1 MRENDAAVAVE
12 QLCVARLRRSRVSIR
27 NQIESLCIVESSDS
41 DHCAGTDG
49 PPRKIHAR
57 CLRSGGCSLSIP
69 LRHPHRYFYLN
80 GGPEHSVTES
90 AATI

>member
-12 QLCVARLRRSRVSIR
+12 QLCVARLRRSQVSIR

-69 LRHPHRYFYLN
+69 LRHPPTVIFILTAALN
-80 GGPEHSVTES
+80 TL
-90 AATI
+90 